1 MPRKAASSTIRSGGT
16 QLPARAGASKGEK
29 ADVRASRR
37 GAEPPGNPAAV
48 DNTGA
53 VLDTDGS
60 VVVLLATIANQIGAS
75 GSITYQKRHGLT
87 SAEWRIFALVAA
99 RPHVCGV
106 ELAQFLSID
115 KASVSRTIRT
125 LADRDLIQVDRSEL
139 NRNQQAL
146 TLTAR
151 GRQLHSEAIET
162 AFERERCL
170 LSVLSEEERSV
181 LAGLLR
187 RIGDQVPL
195 LFKLA
200 DQPAAPVSDSSRRPL
215 PVPQPAAQRVARLER
230 GLAALLAEVAALR
243 RETAASSAASEA
255 TDKTMD
261 RTRGG
266 ETR

>member
-1 MPRKAASSTIRSGGT
+1 MPRKAASSTIGSGGA
-16 QLPARAGASKGEK
+16 QLPARAGDSKGEK
-29 ADVRASRR
+29 ADVRAPRR
-37 GAEPPGNPAAV
+37 GAESAGNPAAV
-48 DNTGA
+48 DDTGA
-53 VLDTDGS
+53 VLDTERS

-75 GSITYQKRHGLT
+75 GSITYQTRHGLS

-99 RPHVCGV
+99 RPHVCGM

-125 LADRDLIQVDRSEL
+125 LGDRDLIHVERSEL

-151 GRQLHSEAIET
+151 GRRLHAEAIET

-187 RIGDQVPL
+187 RIGDQVPS

-200 DQPAAPVSDSSRRPL
+200 DQPAAPVSDSSRRQL
-215 PVPQPAAQRVARLER
+215 PVPQPAAERVARLER
-230 GLAALLAEVAALR
+230 GLAALLADLAILR
-243 RETAASSAASEA
+243 REIAASPAPGDGADE
-255 TDKTMD
+255 KRE
-261 RTRGG
+261 RTTG
-266 ETR
+266 EK